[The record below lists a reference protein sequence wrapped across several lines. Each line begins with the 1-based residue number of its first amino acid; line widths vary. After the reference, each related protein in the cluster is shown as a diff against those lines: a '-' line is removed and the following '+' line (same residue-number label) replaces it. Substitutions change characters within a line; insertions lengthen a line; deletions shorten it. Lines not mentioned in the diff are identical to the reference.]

1 MKTAELKKILQSP
14 YSRKSWISTLQ
25 FLSGKRDLVTINLS
39 PIEIDINTKEANKIV
54 DQFHQIGSVKTTDN
68 IVLPIF
74 EIILNN
80 DIKIEHNRVAVN
92 EFIKKHIIKDAI
104 KGALVTFSYAN
115 VETEDELLK
124 FNANSL
130 SKSEWRFSFISKNA
144 ANDFFAEA
152 EGKETNPK
160 KFTYIFGN
168 NEAHRT
174 AIECLYNLEQS
185 RFRLDDFFEAFNVEP
200 VSKKF
205 FDEYKQIYN
214 DLAGYIYGEGEF
226 KKIFKVNSLN
236 EDQTK
241 KEIRSFVGRLM
252 GRIVF
257 LYFLQKKNWLGASNT
272 DFTDGS
278 TSFLSDIFNNDT
290 ENQSDFYQKYLC
302 PIFFEALNTNR
313 GLSEEFVLIN
323 GNTVCIPFLNGGL
336 FEEEQEPKG
345 HRNIKFRKSDFNRI
359 FEFFN
364 SYNFTVYENSP
375 EEHTI
380 AVDPEMLGHIF
391 ENLIDYNKDTGTFYT
406 PKEIVQ
412 YMTQESLIEYLFTNT
427 SIKWENLELLVKN
440 QFADNIS
447 NSELNVI
454 DEFLDNVKI
463 CDPAIGSGA
472 FPVGMLQEIFNLK
485 ALINYRFKDVEWK
498 PADIKQ
504 NIIQN
509 SIYGVD
515 IDSGAVEISRLRF
528 WLSLV
533 IDEGLPKPLPN
544 LDFKIVVG
552 NSLSSKFGL
561 DDNISSIFKDFN
573 KKLVKKEIQDPEI
586 LELIGNKKLD
596 LELYKNILE
605 QFVTESNH
613 DKKIAFKKLVQA
625 IKESFRS
632 SLNKN
637 KNDKLSTARGTLY
650 NLEQKDIFGNIK
662 GSKKEIVAAKKSLK
676 DLENKM
682 KDFENDEVH
691 KDAIEWRFEFPHLL
705 DAEANFIGFDIVIGN
720 PPYIKE
726 YTNKDA
732 FDGFRKSKYYQG
744 KMDIWYAFTC
754 VAIDL
759 LKENGV
765 QSFIAQNNWITSAG
779 ASIVRNKVL
788 KETEFKL
795 FTDFWNYKVFKTA
808 GIQTMIYLLKKKM
821 PSNQYQVKY
830 SVLKDSNIKES
841 ELANFLDFN
850 KPFTYAEKFII
861 EFNNEEFIDGNIV
874 FNHPNIQNILNK
886 ILNND
891 FEKLK
896 NYEVAQGIVFPQDR
910 LNKKNAEKLG
920 DSFKVNEGI
929 FQLNSDE
936 LDQLNLALN
945 EYELIKPIYSTKQL
959 HKYYGDSNNLE
970 YIIYTKSSINKEI
983 NNFPNIK
990 NHLNKY
996 KDIITSDNKPYGL
1009 HRARN
1014 EEFFKG
1020 EKIISLRKNNEPCFT
1035 YTDFDCYVTQTFY
1048 SIKSDRF
1055 DLKYLTVLLNSKL
1068 IKFWLRY
1075 KGKMQG
1081 DNYQLDKEPLVEIP
1095 IIQPKYEINK
1105 FTVLLDYILYLK
1117 NPKSKPI
1124 FEHTSN
1130 DRIVNHI
1137 ENILDMMIYELY
1149 FKQHMIEN
1157 QITVLENINPIRIDS
1172 ILDYKEKSTIIK
1184 YFYTWYQEP
1193 DNIVRQRQILIKTR
1207 SLNLI
1212 SQINKFV

>member
-1 MKTAELKKILQSP
+1 MKTAELKSILQSP

-39 PIEIDINTKEANKIV
+39 PIEIGINTKEADKIV

-68 IVLPIF
+68 ITLPIF
-74 EIILNN
+74 EIILNK

-92 EFIKKHIIKDAI
+92 EFIKKYIIKDAI

-115 VETEDELLK
+115 VESEDDLLI
-124 FNANSL
+124 FNADSS

-152 EGKETNPK
+152 IGKETNPK

-174 AIECLYNLEQS
+174 AIERLYNLEQS
-185 RFRLDDFFEAFNVEP
+185 RFTLDDFFDAFNVEP

-205 FDEYKQIYN
+205 FDEYKLIYN
-214 DLAGYIYGEGEF
+214 ELATYIYNEEEYR
-226 KKIFKVNSLN
+226 KIFVKISTND
-236 EDQTK
+236 EKTK
-241 KEIRSFVGRLM
+241 KAIRSFVGRLM

-272 DFTDGS
+272 EFIDGS
-278 TSFLSDIFNNDT
+278 TSFLSDLFKNDVV
-290 ENQSDFYQKYLC
+290 NQSDFYSKYLC
-302 PIFFEALNTNR
+302 PIFFKALNENR
-313 GLSEEFVLIN
+313 GEGQEFKLVN

-336 FEEEQEPKG
+336 FEEDQEPSG
-345 HRNIKFRKSDFNRI
+345 HSTIKFRKSDFNRI
-359 FEFFN
+359 FDFFN

-412 YMTQESLIEYLFTNT
+412 YMTQESLIEYLKSNTNIN
-427 SIKWENLELLVKN
+427 SDALESFIKN

-447 NSELNVI
+447 DSELKNI
-454 DEFLDNVKI
+454 ESFLDSIKI

-485 ALINYRFKDVEWK
+485 ALINYRLKHKEWN

-515 IDSGAVEISRLRF
+515 IDSGAVEIARLRF

-561 DDNISSIFKDFN
+561 DVNISSIFKDFN
-573 KKLVKKEIQDPEI
+573 DKLIDGKIEDPDI
-586 LELIGNKKLD
+586 LKLIGDDILD
-596 LELYKNILE
+596 LEFYKKIIDE
-605 QFVTESNH
+605 FATESNH
-613 DKKIAFKKLVQA
+613 QKKIAFKKLIQA

-632 SLNKN
+632 SLSGNEQKQ
-637 KNDKLSTARGTLY
+637 LSKARGTLY
-650 NLEQKDIFGNIK
+650 NLEQKDIFGNTN
-662 GSKKEIVAAKKSLK
+662 GSKKEIAAAKKTLK
-676 DLENKM
+676 EVEKLM

-705 DAEANFIGFDIVIGN
+705 DDEANFKGFDIVIGN

-754 VAIDL
+754 FAIDL
-759 LKENGV
+759 LKTNGV

-808 GIQTMIYLLKKKM
+808 GIQTMVYVLKKKT
-821 PSNQYQVKY
+821 PSDQYQVKY

-841 ELANFLDFN
+841 DLVNFLNFN
-850 KPFTYAEKFII
+850 KPFSYAEKFILD
-861 EFNNEEFIDGNIV
+861 FNYKEFIDGNIV

-886 ILNND
+886 ILDND
-891 FEKLK
+891 YQKLK
-896 NYEVAQGIVFPQDR
+896 DSEVAQGIVFPQDR

-920 DSFKVNEGI
+920 DSHKINEGI
-929 FQLNSDE
+929 FQLNNDE
-936 LDQLNLALN
+936 LDKLNLVSN

-959 HKYYGDSNNLE
+959 HKYYGDNINSE

-983 NNFPNIK
+983 NDFPNIK
-990 NHLNKY
+990 NHLDKY

-1014 EEFFKG
+1014 EYFFIG

-1048 SIKSDRF
+1048 SIKTERF
-1055 DLKYLTVLLNSKL
+1055 NLKYLTVLLNSKL

-1095 IIQPKYEINK
+1095 LVQPKNDIDK
-1105 FTVLLDYILYLK
+1105 FTILLDYLLYLK
-1117 NPKSKPI
+1117 DDSNPQI
-1124 FEHTSN
+1124 VDHTTN
-1130 DRIVNHI
+1130 DRIANHI
-1137 ENILDMMIYELY
+1137 IDVLDMMIYEIY
-1149 FKQHMIEN
+1149 FERDFKEN
-1157 QITVLENINPIRIDS
+1157 DLNVIQYINPIAVKDS
-1172 ILDYKEKSTIIK
+1172 NETKEIILDFYK
-1184 YFYTWYQEP
+1184 WYQKPE
-1193 DNIVRQRQILIKTR
+1193 NLVRQKILLIETR
-1207 SLNLI
+1207 SEKLVSLI
-1212 SQINKFV
+1212 NQLV